1 MVVWLSADSPL
12 SCMSLRIDAVYYMV
26 FCDEIQSQ
34 VLTDKI
40 VAQALN
46 IDSIAIDNDIER
58 AAFAL
63 KAMSHPLRLKIL
75 CAIGENELSVQD
87 IVEHVGTTQSNVSQH
102 LAKLRE
108 KEILMS
114 RRDANRIY
122 YRVNDERTLRLIEM
136 MREVFCSAKN

>member
-1 MVVWLSADSPL
+1 
-12 SCMSLRIDAVYYMV
+12 MSLRIDAVYYMV
-26 FCDEIQSQ
+26 FCDEIQSR
-34 VLTDKI
+34 VLTGKI

-46 IDSIAIDNDIER
+46 MDPIAIDNDIER

>member
-1 MVVWLSADSPL
+1 M

-63 KAMSHPLRLKIL
+63 KAMSHPIRLKIL
-75 CAIGENELSVQD
+75 CAIGEHELSVQD
-87 IVEHVGTTQSNVSQH
+87 IVEQVGTTQSNVSQH

-108 KEILMS
+108 KDILMS